1 MKAPHRVGKAHYPTE
16 QPRIEPN
23 MPKPDKNPNNRFAIA
38 KIRTGIRGLD
48 EMLHGGLP
56 AGRMTLV
63 SGGPGTGKTLLALE
77 FLYRKSLAGEAVLFL
92 SFEERA
98 QSFRLNAR
106 SLGWDLAALEQ
117 SGRLGLMNPELSNNI
132 VKAGR
137 FDIQGLL
144 AILAGRVKALGAR
157 CIVLDALDAV
167 LRTFSDE
174 RQQMDQLDILRR
186 WLDEMGL
193 TGVLT
198 VKVSPRGDAIYPFL
212 DYMADCVLYL
222 DQRMNAQ
229 VRTRRVR
236 VIKYRGSDFMGN
248 EYPYVI
254 SGGIRILPVSGISL
268 VHNALGERM
277 TSGHPGFDQL
287 LGGGFRRSASILLA
301 GASGTGKTTLANI
314 FVRGICQQGERVL
327 YLNFEE
333 SGEAMVDEMLSVGID
348 LHPFLEQGLLEI
360 RTAMPE
366 AMGVESHLLR
376 IFDILESFN
385 PRHVIVDA
393 ISACRRMG
401 SPRAGFDLLVRLLNA
416 CKKQG
421 ITCMFINQSE
431 DGESLHQIS
440 TIGISSLIDT
450 AIVLEYLEAAGE
462 LQRRLLVLK
471 SRGSRH
477 SSRFSRMII
486 SDDGIELPAASE
498 PAGA

>member
-1 MKAPHRVGKAHYPTE
+1 
-16 QPRIEPN
+16 

-38 KIRTGIRGLD
+38 KIATGIRGLD
-48 EMLHGGLP
+48 EMLHGGFP

-77 FLYRKSLAGEAVLFL
+77 FLYRKSMAGEAVLFL

-98 QSFRLNAR
+98 EAFRLNAR

-117 SGRLGLMNPELSNNI
+117 AGRLGLMSPELSAGI
-132 VKAGR
+132 VQAGS

-144 AILAGRVKALGAR
+144 AILTGRVKALGVR
-157 CIVLDALDAV
+157 CIVLDALDAI

-174 RQQMDQLDILRR
+174 RQQRDQLDILRR

-193 TGVLT
+193 TAVLT
-198 VKVSPRGDAIYPFL
+198 VKISPQGDTIYPFL

-222 DQRMNAQ
+222 DQRVNAQ
-229 VRTRRVR
+229 VRTRRMR
-236 VIKYRGSDFMGN
+236 IIKYRGSDFMSN
-248 EYPYVI
+248 EYPYEI
-254 SGGIRILPVSGISL
+254 SAGIRILPVSGISL
-268 VHNALGERM
+268 EHRPLAERL
-277 TSGHPGFDQL
+277 TSGNPGLDNI

-314 FVRGICQQGERVL
+314 FVRGVCQQGERVL

-333 SGEAMVDEMLSVGID
+333 SAEAMVAEMRSVGID
-348 LHPFLEQGLLEI
+348 LHPFLAQGLLEI

-376 IFDILESFN
+376 IFDILEAFN

-401 SPRAGFDLLVRLLNA
+401 SPKAGFELLVRLIDA

-421 ITCMFINQSE
+421 ITCMFTNQSE
-431 DGESLHQIS
+431 AADSLHQIS

-450 AIVLEYLEAAGE
+450 AIVLKYREAAGE

-486 SDDGIELPAASE
+486 SDDGIELIGLPAESE
-498 PAGA
+498 TAAV